1 MAEGPAPKKRTRFL
15 RKRSWLCGL
24 LVVPFVC
31 GCVGAV
37 VLCFIY
43 RRPTVTVPVYYF
55 IVRPAFVWF
64 GMLGPFLLV
73 GILAL
78 RLRWFLCGAI
88 VFLVA
93 LGATQE
99 FRQCLRLFPG
109 RSRKV
114 FQASHERF
122 FDAGER
128 GRDAEERASV
138 PLRIVTWNVLSGVM
152 GPREIVAQL
161 ARLQPDI
168 VFLQEFSTASRR
180 MVKSIRGGHIHS
192 RQQAAGVEATIADAL
207 GQSEYFRD
215 FHLDTGRDLALVSR
229 FPLAALK
236 APVPRQIRAVA

>member
-1 MAEGPAPKKRTRFL
+1 MAEGPGSKKRPRFL

-31 GCVGAV
+31 ACTGAV
-37 VLCFIY
+37 VLFFIY

-64 GMLGPFLLV
+64 GMLFPFLLV

-78 RLRWFLCGAI
+78 RFRWFLCGAI

-109 RSRKV
+109 RSRKA

-122 FDAGER
+122 FDAGES
-128 GRDAEERASV
+128 GGDDEEQASV
-138 PLRIVTWNVLSGVM
+138 PLRVVTWNVLSGVL

-161 ARLQPDI
+161 ARLRPDI
-168 VFLQEFSTASRR
+168 AFLQEFSTSSRR
-180 MVKSIRGGHIHS
+180 MVKSIRGAYIHT
-192 RQQAAGVEATIADAL
+192 RQQAPGPEVTIAN
-207 GQSEYFRD
+207 G
-215 FHLDTGRDLALVSR
+215 HTVICHDLYAENFDPV
-229 FPLAALK
+229 LK
-236 APVPRQIRAVA
+236 GYEVATDDPPKDDIIKIHAKD